1 MTVADDVKAKIDIVA
16 FVGETVPLKKA
27 GRNFSAPCP
36 FHNERTPSFFVFPDR
51 QTWRCFGACAT
62 GGDIFSFVMR
72 RGGIGFGEA
81 LRQLAD
87 RAGVRLADPQASSAQ
102 ARLAD
107 RLKALNRA
115 AAMYF
120 HKMLLESPEAAAA
133 RTHLAERGV
142 NDETIEE
149 FRLGYCPADR
159 AVVEKQ
165 LTGEGFTAQELDMAG
180 LVRRRDDGSTYSIF
194 RGRLTIP
201 IQDERSDYTG
211 FGARA
216 LDDSKPKYINSP
228 QSVIFEKGSVLYAI
242 HRARDSIRDSG
253 YGVIVEGYMDALA
266 AHQHGYRNVVASMG
280 TALTERQVASLTR
293 LAGKFVLALD
303 PDAAGDEATLRSLE
317 SSWRILERPRAAP
330 QASLT
335 APETRP
341 APELFVMALPRG
353 KDPDEII
360 REDKASW
367 EQYVAT
373 ATPVVDYV
381 FQAVVSRF
389 DAATA
394 QGTTAIAQR
403 LEPLI
408 FNASN
413 VLEQNER
420 IRRLSQISGIPEP
433 VLRRALEDAHLAR
446 GSAGARDPLAEVDRK
461 EFVSDLAK
469 SLGTKENRIWRSL
482 SQTQKARRGKRASRF
497 EQNLYGS
504 APSGPPRDT
513 TEEVCLAIL
522 LRYPELLGQAVGLEP
537 KHFSKAQNRE
547 IFKTLKSGITVEA
560 LSHHLDEAVHPDL
573 DALFSLQLVQAS
585 PQARERELRD
595 RIKRLQL
602 NYWKME
608 ADALAAREASGEL
621 SREEASAQ
629 AEILQAE
636 RCRIDGVQPVQ
647 PTQSVVGS

>member
-1 MTVADDVKAKIDIVA
+1 LTVADDIKAKIDIVA
-16 FVGETVPLKKA
+16 YVGETVPLKKA

-62 GGDIFSFVMR
+62 GGDVFAFVMR

-87 RAGVRLADPQASSAQ
+87 RAGVRLADPQASSTQ

-107 RLKALNRA
+107 RLKDLNRA

-120 HKMLLESPEAAAA
+120 HEALLHSPEAAGA
-133 RTHLAERGV
+133 RKHLADRGV

-159 AVVEKQ
+159 AIVEKQ
-165 LTGEGFTAQELDMAG
+165 LTGQGFTPQELDMAG
-180 LVRRRDDGSTYSIF
+180 LLRRRDDGSTYSIF
-194 RGRLTIP
+194 RGRLMIP
-201 IQDERSDYTG
+201 IQDERSDYAG

-242 HRARDSIRDSG
+242 HRARDSIRDTG

-280 TALTERQVASLTR
+280 TALTERQVSSLTR
-293 LAGKFVLALD
+293 LASKFVLALD

-317 SSWRILERPRAAP
+317 SSWRILERPRSAP

-360 REDKASW
+360 REDKAAW
-367 EQYVAT
+367 EQYLAT
-373 ATPVVDYV
+373 ATPVVDWV
-381 FQAVVSRF
+381 FQAVVSRL
-389 DAATA
+389 DAATV
-394 QGTTAIAQR
+394 QGKTAIT
-403 LEPLI
+403 
-408 FNASN
+408 
-413 VLEQNER
+413 
-420 IRRLSQISGIPEP
+420 RRL
-433 VLRRALEDAHLAR
+433 A
-446 GSAGARDPLAEVDRK
+446 PLVHQAESV
-461 EFVSDLAK
+461 
-469 SLGTKENRIWRSL
+469 
-482 SQTQKARRGKRASRF
+482 F
-497 EQNLYGS
+497 EQNARIAKLAKLLGEEENIIRQ
-504 APSGPPRDT
+504 AVGGLRGPRVNRGRGASSLQALNPGISQPLRDT
-513 TEEVCLAIL
+513 TEEVCLATL
-522 LRYPELLGQAVGLEP
+522 LRYPELLPRSAGLEADD
-537 KHFSKAQNRE
+537 FSKAQNRE
-547 IFKTLKSGITVEA
+547 IFKALAGGVAAEA
-560 LSHHLDEAVHPDL
+560 LKDQLDESLSTAL
-573 DALFSLQLVQAS
+573 DALFSMRLVQA
-585 PQARERELRD
+585 PPHAREQELRD
-595 RIKRLQL
+595 YMKRLRRL
-602 NYWKME
+602 RLDME
-608 ADALAAREASGEL
+608 LEALQAQMASGEL
-621 SREEASAQ
+621 PHAEASAR

-636 RCRIDGVQPVQ
+636 RCRIDGVQPAQ
-647 PTQSVVGS
+647 PTQPVTGS